1 MGVGRRMKKQGPP
14 EPLSEA
20 HYAKLKRK
28 AGIPV
33 EPAEAPEWKK
43 RRTAN
48 KPQPAKA
55 NGAAAKP
62 AAKKTKKPNGSRVIP
77 EGGVVNKGGR
87 GKAKVQKLA
96 DLSELD
102 DDELKAL
109 DSDNSMPDS
118 DSEDDVEMLGDD
130 FLGGSDDSVVDSD
143 IEDEPH
149 GKHIFSEDEDS
160 DGEEALTAANIEGL
174 SRKIEQEAAEVA
186 ADAQA
191 ELEDM
196 GMSTNIEGDRPH
208 ILDDEGVDTALSKAT
223 MMAPDLHVL
232 RQRITDT
239 VRVLQDFSKLGEDGK
254 SRADYTA
261 LLLRDVCTYYSYSP
275 YLAEKFYNL
284 FSPTEF
290 LAFLDANESPRPV
303 VIRTNTLKTSR
314 RELAASLVNRGVVLE
329 PVGKWSKVGLQ
340 VFESSVPLGATPEY
354 LAGHYILMA
363 ASSFLPVMALDPQ
376 EGERCLDMASAPGGK
391 VTFMSAMMKNKGL
404 IVANDANKARSK
416 GLIGNIHRMGCKNII
431 VSNYDAREFPKP
443 LGGFD
448 RVLLD
453 APCSGTGVIAKDPSV
468 KTNKTET
475 DFIQLPHLQ
484 KQLLLAAIDSV
495 DHKSKTGG
503 FICYSTCSVT
513 VEENEQ
519 VVNYALSRRPN
530 VKLVDT
536 TIPFGK
542 EGFTSYMGKTFDQ
555 SLKLTRRYYPHTYNV
570 DGFFVAKFQKIGP
583 TPPRA
588 TPGPADANKPKS
600 KNAISGATIDGDDDE
615 PVNRTPISG
624 DDGDAST
631 AEDDFGGFD
640 DGEDEDYIVKA
651 KRNAMRRRGLDPH
664 ALEREKYKTKTT
676 QAKDESATEASEP
689 ETTADEAAAEKKE
702 KKKSKEAGKKAAEPV
717 EEKTEVEAEAEAVPT
732 PEKPAKAKKN
742 KNKKAAEPVEAA
754 AEEPVKSP
762 KAKKNKKGGK

>member
-1 MGVGRRMKKQGPP
+1 MKKQGPP

-448 RVLLD
+448 RVVSTFFRCLD
-453 APCSGTGVIAKDPSV
+453 QD
-468 KTNKTET
+468 
-475 DFIQLPHLQ
+475 
-484 KQLLLAAIDSV
+484 
-495 DHKSKTGG
+495 
-503 FICYSTCSVT
+503 
-513 VEENEQ
+513 
-519 VVNYALSRRPN
+519 
-530 VKLVDT
+530 
-536 TIPFGK
+536 
-542 EGFTSYMGKTFDQ
+542 
-555 SLKLTRRYYPHTYNV
+555 
-570 DGFFVAKFQKIGP
+570 
-583 TPPRA
+583 
-588 TPGPADANKPKS
+588 
-600 KNAISGATIDGDDDE
+600 
-615 PVNRTPISG
+615 
-624 DDGDAST
+624 
-631 AEDDFGGFD
+631 
-640 DGEDEDYIVKA
+640 
-651 KRNAMRRRGLDPH
+651 LD
-664 ALEREKYKTKTT
+664 
-676 QAKDESATEASEP
+676 
-689 ETTADEAAAEKKE
+689 
-702 KKKSKEAGKKAAEPV
+702 
-717 EEKTEVEAEAEAVPT
+717 
-732 PEKPAKAKKN
+732 
-742 KNKKAAEPVEAA
+742 
-754 AEEPVKSP
+754 
-762 KAKKNKKGGK
+762 